1 MEERPNFRGVV
12 CLAPMVRAGTLPLR
26 LLALEYGADLA
37 WSEEIVARKMAG
49 CQRIEHPRGTVDFV
63 AKGGNVVFQ
72 TSTAERGRCIFQV
85 RDWILPAGSALML

>member
-1 MEERPNFRGVV
+1 MEERPSFREVV

-26 LLALEYGADLA
+26 LLALEYGADLV

-49 CQRIEHPRGTVDFV
+49 CRRIEHPRGTVDFV

-72 TSTAERGRCIFQV
+72 TSPAERGKCIFQV
-85 RDWILPAGSALML
+85 RALILPAARI